1 MHTAELVVRGQVFE
15 EEGLHVADVGAEGG
29 DVVVFWVAEGEFEG
43 MEGGFFAGGVDGD
56 DVGAGGEGGG
66 AEEGEE
72 VVGEEHPRIVEEGE
86 VGVEAFGGLCASCS
100 VMHEVGMGMSMV
112 GRLGGKETW
121 YYIRT
126 FSRLE

>member
-1 MHTAELVVRGQVFE
+1 MHTAELVVRGQGFE
-15 EEGLHVADVGAEGG
+15 EKGFHMTGVGADGG
-29 DVVVFWVAEGEFEG
+29 DVVVLRVTEGEVG
-43 MEGGFFAGGVDGD
+43 GVEGGFFAGGVDGD

-72 VVGEEHPRIVEEGE
+72 VVGEAQAGEVEEGE